1 MGYGKQ
7 CPDVPDLDPDYIDA
21 SYVITSDFLFN
32 ATIDRCYIDGINTD
46 NYLADETG
54 YYTIFGGKCYYQE

>member
-7 CPDVPDLDPDYIDA
+7 CPDVPDLDPDYIGA
-21 SYVITSDFLFN
+21 SYRITSDAGDN
-32 ATIDRCYIDGINTD
+32 ATIEKCYIDGVGTD